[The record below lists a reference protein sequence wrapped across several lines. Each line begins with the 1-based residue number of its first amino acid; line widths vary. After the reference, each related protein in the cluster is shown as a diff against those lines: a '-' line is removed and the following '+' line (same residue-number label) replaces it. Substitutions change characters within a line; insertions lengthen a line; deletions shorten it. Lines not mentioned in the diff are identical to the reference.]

1 MSKCMVSG
9 EIDLMG
15 GKEKDWEMGLS
26 KITQTSEKLQSLQT
40 NYFWN
45 PFNMLLL
52 TRQMFSQSK

>member
-26 KITQTSEKLQSLQT
+26 EITQTSEKLQSLQT
-40 NYFWN
+40 IYFWN

-52 TRQMFSQSK
+52 TQ